1 MVGLVDD
8 CETDTVEAARG
19 SVPSP
24 PDTESRADRAD
35 FVDLVL
41 DELLPGGLPLALPL
55 ALPFFRRAL
64 VSILGAS
71 SSVSQLH

>member
-1 MVGLVDD
+1 MAAD

-19 SVPSP
+19 SPDPSP
-24 PDTESRADRAD
+24 PDTESLADLAD
-35 FVDLVL
+35 FVDFVL

-55 ALPFFRRAL
+55 ALPFLRRAL